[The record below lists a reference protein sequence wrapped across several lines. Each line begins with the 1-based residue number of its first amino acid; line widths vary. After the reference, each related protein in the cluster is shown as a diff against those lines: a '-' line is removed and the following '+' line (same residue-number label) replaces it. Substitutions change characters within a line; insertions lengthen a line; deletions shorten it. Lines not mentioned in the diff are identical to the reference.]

1 MRRFILKRY
10 KIQKMTLLKVVSS
23 LLLCFIAI
31 AGCSSVVDEE
41 LDIFNLRFDP
51 STIEIVNGEETAVFV
66 WVDEANGLIAARF
79 TISFDPSI
87 IEITNIETGGIE
99 FLFTETGAEVIEIEN
114 NFDNESGK
122 IIIGIGAQKDGFQ
135 GAQGSGSLALIF
147 FKAKS
152 VGECNLSFINTQPDD
167 IVTTVYS
174 GKSETGWDEIPVN
187 TFTGTITVKEQP
199 EEQSEEQA
207 EKQVEKSE

>member
-1 MRRFILKRY
+1 MKRY

-114 NFDNESGK
+114 NYDNVNGK
-122 IIIGIGAQKDGFQ
+122 IIIGIGAQKEGFM
-135 GAQGSGSLALIF
+135 GAQGSGPLVLIF

-152 VGECNLSFINTQPDD
+152 IGISDLSFVNSQPDD
-167 IVTTVYS
+167 VVTMVYS
-174 GKSETGWDEIPVN
+174 DTSEKGWNEVPTE
-187 TFTGTITVKEQP
+187 TFNGTITVKKQ
-199 EEQSEEQA
+199 EEKQSEKPE
-207 EKQVEKSE
+207 